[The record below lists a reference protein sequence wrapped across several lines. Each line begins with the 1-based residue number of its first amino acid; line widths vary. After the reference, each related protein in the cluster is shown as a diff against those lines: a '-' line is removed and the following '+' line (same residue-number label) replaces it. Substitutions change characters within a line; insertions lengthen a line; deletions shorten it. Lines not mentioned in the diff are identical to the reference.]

1 MVPSTRTG
9 FLLVVA
15 GMVLATAAVLAQDD
29 SGLPSETLAQSTP
42 LFAFQSQGN
51 RGGLVF
57 IRSGNA
63 QEFDPRVFL
72 GSRDGWRLIQLPE
85 ELHNTTWVF
94 VGRSLNGAELWGI
107 TQASGVEGPGPTL
120 LFVSSGNGGRSWKLR
135 GTLVKVSR
143 FAVVD
148 LFSLNEDGK
157 GTLFLRLD
165 DDPSPEP
172 PRLGYYFYLTKN
184 GGRNWSEAI
193 YSQSRPLPPPAMLAA
208 ADRIF
213 EAKEPLDAGAWQRL
227 LVELQ
232 PAE

>member
-1 MVPSTRTG
+1 M
-9 FLLVVA
+9 LVVA
-15 GMVLATAAVLAQDD
+15 GMVLAAAAGLAQD
-29 SGLPSETLAQSTP
+29 SGLPAETLAQSTP

-85 ELHNTTWVF
+85 ELHNTSWVF

-107 TQASGVEGPGPTL
+107 TQASSAEGPGPTL

-172 PRLGYYFYLTKN
+172 PRLGFYFYLTKN
-184 GGRNWSEAI
+184 GGRTWSEVI
-193 YSQSRPLPPPAMLAA
+193 YSQSRPLPPPAMLAP

-213 EAKEPLDAGAWQRL
+213 EGKEPLDAGAWQRL